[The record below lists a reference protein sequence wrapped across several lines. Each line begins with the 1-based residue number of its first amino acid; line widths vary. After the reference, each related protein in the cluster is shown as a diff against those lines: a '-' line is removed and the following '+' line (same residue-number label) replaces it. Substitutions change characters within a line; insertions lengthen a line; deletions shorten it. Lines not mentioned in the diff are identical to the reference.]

1 MDITNIIEKIKRT
14 IDTHNLGEEGAYA
27 RFLRQNK
34 NNDRKMGINEYGCA
48 DAANI
53 LYTINEF
60 IREPEK
66 REKWIEKL
74 RSFQNK
80 ETGIFEEPTH
90 HFIHTTAH
98 CIAALELF
106 DAYPEYPV
114 TALEK
119 YNRKEE
125 LYGLLDNLD
134 WENFPWPQSHQ
145 GAGIYAVMTLT
156 GAADAEWRKWYFDW
170 LWENADPKTGFWK
183 KGIEKKA
190 PLYTYMGGGFHYFFN
205 LENGKMPVRYPEKII
220 DSCIEMY
227 ENNEICSRF
236 GKMIGFLEVDWA
248 YCINRASR
256 QTEYK
261 FRECKEILRKFSK
274 GFIEYLNDVNEKE
287 DDEFND
293 LHMLFGAVCALAELQ
308 TALPG
313 EILSPKPLRLV
324 LDRRPFI

>member
-14 IDTHNLGEEGAYA
+14 IDSHNLGEEGAYA
-27 RFLRQNK
+27 RFLWQNK

-53 LYTINEF
+53 LYTIDEF

-66 REKWIEKL
+66 REKWVEKL

-106 DAYPEYPV
+106 DAYPRYPV
-114 TALEK
+114 TALKK
-119 YNRKEE
+119 YKCREE

-134 WENFPWPQSHQ
+134 WENTPWPQSHQ
-145 GAGIYAVMTLT
+145 GAGIYAIMTLT
-156 GAADAEWRKWYFDW
+156 GEADAEWRKWYFDW
-170 LWENADPKTGFWK
+170 LWENADPQTGFWK

-227 ENNEICSRF
+227 ENNEICSCF

-261 FRECKEILRKFSK
+261 FRECREVLRNFSK
-274 GFIEYLNDVNEKE
+274 GFIEYLNDVNEKK
-287 DDEFND
+287 DDGFND

-313 EILSPKPLRLV
+313 EILSPKPLRLT